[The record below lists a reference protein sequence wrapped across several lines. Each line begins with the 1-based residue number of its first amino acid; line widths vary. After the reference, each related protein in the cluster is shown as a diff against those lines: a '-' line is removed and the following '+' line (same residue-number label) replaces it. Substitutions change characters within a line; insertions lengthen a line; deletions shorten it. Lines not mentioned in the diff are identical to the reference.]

1 MDRTS
6 DHGPLMHHRGAEG
19 QGHFVR
25 ADLPGLR
32 RPASSPMRRQ
42 KRGTMPQ
49 KYHVAG
55 LGNAIV
61 DVIAAVKDD
70 FLLTHKIAKG
80 AMTLI
85 DEFRAFEL
93 HKALVGA
100 GSNHEV
106 AGGSVANSMA
116 GLAS

>member
-1 MDRTS
+1 MS
-6 DHGPLMHHRGAEG
+6 
-19 QGHFVR
+19 
-25 ADLPGLR
+25 
-32 RPASSPMRRQ
+32 
-42 KRGTMPQ
+42 K

-61 DVIAAVKDD
+61 DVIAAVEDD

-85 DEFRAFEL
+85 DEFRASEL

-116 GLAS
+116 GLASLGGMPAFIGKVKQDVLGEIFRHDMRAIGH